1 MTDKNLTEIIAI
13 VDRSGSMAPLH
24 QDAIGGFN
32 TFLKEQQENKV
43 GKCLLTYVQFD
54 HEYEVVH
61 DGIDI
66 QDMKPLDSGTYCPRG
81 STALLDAI
89 GRTVNTVGERLHK
102 TPEDERPGNVVVV
115 IITDGEENASREFS
129 LEQIKSIMD
138 RQVNEYSWSVMY
150 IAQNIDAFAA
160 GSRIGLDMAHKN
172 VFLGNAMRGAGGQA
186 AAYNVAS
193 KAVSHKRYASS
204 SSQCMDW
211 SPVQK
216 ESYTRGLVEVDEQ
229 DMDQRSV
236 DEQVVD
242 LRAKFNDSSTGQS
255 SSSK

>member
-13 VDRSGSMAPLH
+13 VDRSGSMESMR

-32 TFLKEQQENKV
+32 SFLKEQQDIKV

-54 HEYEVVH
+54 HEYDVIH
-61 DGIDI
+61 NGIDI
-66 QDMKPLDSGTYCPRG
+66 QDMKPLDNNTYVPRG

-115 IITDGEENASREFS
+115 IITDGEENASKEFS
-129 LEQIKSIMD
+129 LSQIKSIMD
-138 RQVNEYSWSVMY
+138 RQVNKYNWSVMY

-160 GSRIGLDMAHKN
+160 GNRMGLDMAHKN
-172 VFLGNAMRGAGGQA
+172 VFLGNAKHGAGGQA
-186 AAYNVAS
+186 AAYSVAS
-193 KAVSHKRYASS
+193 RAVSHKRYASS

-216 ESYTRGLVEVDEQ
+216 ESYTRGLVDVDEQ
-229 DMDQRSV
+229 DMDNRSIE
-236 DEQVVD
+236 EQVAD
-242 LRAKFNDSSTGQS
+242 LREAFNDSSTSQS
-255 SSSK
+255 SSK